1 MNLKKFKLNSY
12 NKIINDYSNNRD
24 LYMFF
29 LYPLILK
36 LKTKDFKDYKY
47 SIFLKLKK
55 KQPLSFNEYNVIK
68 KYTKKN
74 LDKDIRSTIKCI
86 FWSDYI
92 DKNNI
97 YAIYYVK
104 KHL

>member
-1 MNLKKFKLNSY
+1 LF
-12 NKIINDYSNNRD
+12 
-24 LYMFF
+24 
-29 LYPLILK
+29 IL
-36 LKTKDFKDYKY
+36 DNF

-55 KQPLSFNEYNVIK
+55 KQPLSFNEYNVMK

-104 KHL
+104 KHLSNKKQSASARRPWSCTNPA